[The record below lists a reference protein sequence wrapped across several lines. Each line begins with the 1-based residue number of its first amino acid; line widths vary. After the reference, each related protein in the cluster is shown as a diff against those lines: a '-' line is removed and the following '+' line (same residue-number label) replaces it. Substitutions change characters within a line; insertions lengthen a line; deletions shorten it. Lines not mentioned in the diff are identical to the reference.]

1 MVPPG
6 DLPLAAGEQETEG
19 FLNLDQKLSAWAG
32 TLAEVLLL
40 RSHPAAGGGRDEGG
54 LEHL

>member
-1 MVPPG
+1 MVPLG